1 MPRIHG
7 TRRSE
12 EEVAFDKHVGL
23 KLRQAR
29 ILSKISQSNLG
40 ELVDLTF
47 QQIQKYE
54 NGTNRI
60 GASRLW
66 RFSQILE
73 VPVSYFFEG
82 LEEGNQLASD
92 DPEVA
97 DSIRRKSMELLSNF
111 YAIEDDKVREA
122 IYQLIKN
129 MSKSSE

>member
-1 MPRIHG
+1 MPRIPG
-7 TRRSE
+7 THRSE

-29 ILSKISQSNLG
+29 ILSKISQSNVG

-129 MSKSSE
+129 MSKSGQ

>member
-1 MPRIHG
+1 MPRIAG
-7 TRRSE
+7 THRSE

-29 ILSKISQSNLG
+29 ILSKISQSDLG

-97 DSIRRKSMELLSNF
+97 DSIRRKSMELLNNF

-122 IYQLIKN
+122 IYQLIKD
-129 MSKSSE
+129 MSKSGE